1 MNACLMYRKKTLET
15 IEMEKHPSV
24 APELSPRKKRKDPKR
39 FNGIINHA
47 QISSHRLHTDAY
59 SLRPKKK
66 IKGCASKFMLMT

>member
-1 MNACLMYRKKTLET
+1 MYRKKTLET
-15 IEMEKHPSV
+15 IEMEKHRSV
-24 APELSPRKKRKDPKR
+24 APELSRRKKREDPKR
-39 FNGIINHA
+39 FNSRACIINHA